1 MIGTD
6 ILKFIE
12 IAVLVT
18 NGINFLTKN
27 SCQIPIFKKV
37 EKKIQ
42 HDELYKEILKSNS
55 FFSM

>member
-27 SCQIPIFKKV
+27 SCQIPTS
-37 EKKIQ
+37 KKI
-42 HDELYKEILKSNS
+42 ENKYNMMNCIKK
-55 FFSM
+55 F